1 MTAGSVPAE
10 QLRLGRSV
18 WMHAGA
24 AVVFGLLAWSGV
36 TMLGPHSSGMGVPLL
51 IAGAAGCIG
60 SLVVAASVRR
70 QRATLRGGTRVQ
82 AAARLVMAAAAV
94 AAAVAGVALAPG
106 GMDHDFV
113 IGVAVFHAILLAA
126 YASFCGDRPRIT
138 S

>member
-1 MTAGSVPAE
+1 MTADSVHAE
-10 QLRLGRSV
+10 RLRLSRSV
-18 WMHAGA
+18 WMHVLA

-36 TMLGPHSSGMGVPLL
+36 AMLGPHSFGLAVPSL
-51 IAGAAGCIG
+51 IAGAAGCAG

-70 QRATLRGGTRVQ
+70 RRATLRTRSRAQ
-82 AAARLVMAAAAV
+82 TAARLVMTAAAV
-94 AAAVAGVALAPG
+94 AAVVAGVVLAPG

-113 IGVAVFHAILLAA
+113 IGVALFHAILLAA